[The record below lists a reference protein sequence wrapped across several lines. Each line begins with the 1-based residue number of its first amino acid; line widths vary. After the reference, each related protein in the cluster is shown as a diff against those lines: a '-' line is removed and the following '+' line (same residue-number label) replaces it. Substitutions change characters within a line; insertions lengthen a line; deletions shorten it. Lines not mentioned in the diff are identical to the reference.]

1 MATPYSEVF
10 ELFLAT
16 VQDYTLQALYSSS
29 VANFEIELVPFLNKS
44 IAKFFEANQDL
55 TNKNDTTRTFNIT
68 LTLTEMAILANL
80 MSIEWLTHQ
89 INNLLELQNLVGDK
103 DFNRKSEASIL
114 NSKIK
119 LRDTLKEDVENQ
131 MIRYNYQNNDW
142 EGTNYL

>member
-103 DFNRKSEASIL
+103 DFNRKSEA
-114 NSKIK
+114 
-119 LRDTLKEDVENQ
+119 
-131 MIRYNYQNNDW
+131 
-142 EGTNYL
+142 